1 MKKAIIYRY
10 DGERKT
16 LYRLEPVRDQG
27 YIMPD
32 GEQYFAPST
41 ATNTPLEVE
50 LPEGVEVAEA
60 ADGSLALW
68 AGNSRLEIIDDDN
81 DSVTVTD
88 GSNQYKA
95 KILRTLD
102 WSEVSD

>member
-27 YIMPD
+27 YLTPD
-32 GEQYFAPST
+32 GDQYFAPST

-68 AGNSRLEIIDDDN
+68 AGDTRLEIYG
-81 DSVTVTD
+81 DSDETIRASD
-88 GSNQYKA
+88 GKDSYPLRV
-95 KILRTLD
+95 LRTADWKELD
-102 WSEVSD
+102 